1 MRTIQLAKRV
11 VRDDWGGTETVIFE
25 TTQRLVAK
33 GHPSEVFCT
42 IASAGST
49 EEYLKGL
56 RIRRFPSFYP
66 YLGLK
71 PGARE
76 ILDKKG
82 GSPFSYPM
90 MRALRQEPE
99 LDLIHLHTGNRLGGI
114 GRLVARQR
122 RIPYVI
128 SLHGGVFDIPKAE
141 MESFATP
148 TKGAFDYGKVL
159 GMWVGARKVLADAS
173 AILCVGYPE
182 SLLAM
187 DRMPGKRVVY
197 LPNGA
202 DTRRFSEGD
211 GPGFR
216 RARGIPEDAYVVLT
230 LARIDSQKNQLL
242 PVRMLPEMLKREPR
256 THVVLVG
263 NVTTMAYH
271 DKVVRTAEE
280 LGVQKHLTVI
290 PGIPSDSP
298 DLASA
303 YHAADLFVLPSV
315 HEPFGIV
322 VLEAWSAGLPVIAS
336 RIGGIPH
343 FVEEGTD
350 GLLFDPADEASFL
363 EAFEGVAAHPERA
376 RSLSEMGQKKARE
389 RYDWDV
395 IAERLIGVYED
406 AIRENSFRK

>member
-1 MRTIQLAKRV
+1 MRTIQLAKRII
-11 VRDDWGGTETVIFE
+11 RDDWGGTETVIFE
-25 TTQRLVAK
+25 TARRLVAK

-42 IASAGST
+42 VASADCL
-49 EEYLKGL
+49 EEDLRGL
-56 RIRRFPSFYP
+56 HIRRFPSFYP
-66 YLGLK
+66 FIGLK

-82 GSPFSYPM
+82 GSPFSFAM
-90 MRALRQEPE
+90 MRALKQEPE

-114 GRLVARQR
+114 GRMVARQR

-182 SLLAM
+182 SVKAQEK
-187 DRMPGKRVVY
+187 MPDKNIVY

-216 RARGIPEDAYVVLT
+216 RARGIREDAYVVLT

-242 PVRMLPEMLKREPR
+242 PVRMLPEMLKREPK
-256 THVVLVG
+256 THVLLVG
-263 NVTTMAYH
+263 NVTNKAYH

-280 LGVQKHLTVI
+280 LGVQEHLTVI

-303 YHAADLFVLPSV
+303 YHAADLFILPSI

-376 RSLSEMGQKKARE
+376 RLLSEMGRKKARE

-406 AIRENSFRK
+406 AIRENSIRK

>member
-1 MRTIQLAKRV
+1 MRTIQLTKRM

-42 IASAGST
+42 RASANST

-56 RIRRFPSFYP
+56 RIRRFSSFYP
-66 YLGLK
+66 YIGLK
-71 PGARE
+71 PGARA

-82 GSPFSYPM
+82 GSPISFPM
-90 MRALRQEPE
+90 MRALKQEPE
-99 LDLIHLHTGNRLGGI
+99 LDLIHLHTGNRLGGM

-128 SLHGGVFDIPKAE
+128 SLHGGAFDIPQAE
-141 MESFATP
+141 AESMAAP

-159 GMWVGARKVLADAS
+159 GLWVGARKVLSEAS

-187 DRMPGKRVVY
+187 ERMPGKRVVY

-202 DTRRFSEGD
+202 DTRRFGEGD
-211 GPGFR
+211 GAGFR
-216 RARGIPEDAYVVLT
+216 RARGIPEDAFVLLT

-242 PVRMLPEMLKREPR
+242 PVRMLPELLKREPKA
-256 THVVLVG
+256 HVLLVG
-263 NVTTMAYH
+263 SVTNTAYH
-271 DKVVRTAEE
+271 DQVVRAAEE
-280 LGVQKHLTVI
+280 LGVREHLTVI

-303 YHAADLFVLPSV
+303 YHAANLFVLPSI

-322 VLEAWSAGLPVIAS
+322 ILEAWSAGLPAIAS

-343 FVEEGTD
+343 FVEDGVD

-363 EAFEGVAAHPERA
+363 GAFEGVVGNPALS
-376 RSLSEMGQKKARE
+376 RSLSERGRKKARE

-395 IAERLIGVYED
+395 ITERLIGVYED
-406 AIRENSFRK
+406 AIRENFIRQ

>member
-25 TTQRLVAK
+25 TTRRLVSQ
-33 GHPSEVFCT
+33 GHPSEVYCT
-42 IASAGST
+42 MASAASR
-49 EEYLKGL
+49 EEDLKGV
-56 RIRRFPSFYP
+56 RVRRFPAFYP
-66 YLGLK
+66 FLGLR

-82 GSPFSYPM
+82 GSPISFPM
-90 MRALRQEPE
+90 MRALQREPA

-114 GRLVARQR
+114 GRTVARQR

-128 SLHGGVFDIPKAE
+128 SLHGGAFDIPRAE
-141 MESFATP
+141 MESMAAP
-148 TKGAFDYGKVL
+148 TKGALDYGKAL
-159 GMWVGARKVLADAS
+159 GWWFGARHVLSDAS

-182 SLLAM
+182 SVKARE
-187 DRMPGKRVVY
+187 RMPDKNVVY

-202 DTRRFSEGD
+202 DTRRFAEGD
-211 GPGFR
+211 GPAFR

-242 PVRMLPEMLKREPR
+242 PVSMLPELRKREPR
-256 THVVLVG
+256 AHVVLVG
-263 NVTTMAYH
+263 NVTNSAYH
-271 DKVVRTAEE
+271 DEVLRMAEA
-280 LGVQKHLTVI
+280 LGVREHLTII

-303 YHAADLFVLPSV
+303 YHAADLFVLPSI

-343 FVEEGTD
+343 FVDEGVD
-350 GLLFDPADEASFL
+350 GLLFDPADTSSFL
-363 EAFEGVAAHPERA
+363 EAFEGVVAHPERA
-376 RSLSEMGQKKARE
+376 RSLGEMGRKKARE
-389 RYDWDV
+389 HYDWDV
-395 IAERLIGVYED
+395 IAERLIGVYEE
-406 AIRENSFRK
+406 AIRENTLRQ

>member
-1 MRTIQLAKRV
+1 MRTIQLAKRII
-11 VRDDWGGTETVIFE
+11 RDDWGGTETVIFE
-25 TTQRLVAK
+25 TARRLVAK

-42 IASAGST
+42 IASADCL
-49 EEYLKGL
+49 EEDLRGL
-56 RIRRFPSFYP
+56 HIRRFPSFYP
-66 YLGLK
+66 FIGLM

-82 GSPFSYPM
+82 GSPFSFAM
-90 MRALRQEPE
+90 MRALKQEPQ

-114 GRLVARQR
+114 GRMVARQR

-128 SLHGGVFDIPKAE
+128 SLHGGAFDIPRAE
-141 MESFATP
+141 MESMAAP

-182 SLLAM
+182 SVKAQEK
-187 DRMPGKRVVY
+187 MPEKNVVY

-202 DTRRFSEGD
+202 DTRRFAEGD

-242 PVRMLPEMLKREPR
+242 PVRMLPELLKREPK

-263 NVTTMAYH
+263 NVTNTAYH
-271 DKVVRTAEE
+271 DKVVKTAEE
-280 LGVQKHLTVI
+280 LGVGDHLTVI
-290 PGIPSDSP
+290 PGIASDSP

-303 YHAADLFVLPSV
+303 YHAADLFLLPSV

-350 GLLFDPADEASFL
+350 GLLFDPADETSFL
-363 EAFEGVAAHPERA
+363 EAFEGVAANPERS
-376 RSLSEMGQKKARE
+376 RSLSEMGRRKARDH
-389 RYDWDV
+389 YDWDV
-395 IAERLIGVYED
+395 IADRLIGVYED
-406 AIRENSFRK
+406 AIRENSLRQ

>member
-1 MRTIQLAKRV
+1 MRTIQLTKRM

-25 TTQRLVAK
+25 TARRLVAK

-42 IASAGST
+42 IASAT
-49 EEYLKGL
+49 NTDETLKGL
-56 RIRRFPSFYP
+56 RIRRFPAFYP
-66 YLGLK
+66 FLGLK

-82 GSPFSYPM
+82 GSPFSIPM
-90 MRALRQEPE
+90 MRALKQEPE

-114 GRLVARQR
+114 GRLVARRR

-128 SLHGGVFDIPKAE
+128 SLHGGAFDIPKAE
-141 MESFATP
+141 AESMAAP

-159 GMWVGARKVLADAS
+159 GWWVGARQVLSDAS

-182 SLLAM
+182 SVKVQE
-187 DRMPGKRVVY
+187 RMPGKKVVY

-202 DTRRFSEGD
+202 DTRRFAEGE
-211 GPGFR
+211 GEVFR
-216 RARGIPEDAYVVLT
+216 RARGIPDDAFVMLT

-242 PVRMLPEMLKREPR
+242 PVRMLPELLKREPKA
-256 THVVLVG
+256 HVLLVG
-263 NVTTMAYH
+263 NVTNTAYH
-271 DKVVRTAEE
+271 DQVVRTAEE
-280 LGVQKHLTVI
+280 LGVREHLTVI

-303 YHAADLFVLPSV
+303 YHAANVFLLPSI

-336 RIGGIPH
+336 RVGGIPH
-343 FVEEGTD
+343 FVDDGVD
-350 GLLFDPADEASFL
+350 GLLFDPEDESSFL
-363 EAFEGVAAHPERA
+363 AAFDGVSGNPALS
-376 RSLSEMGQKKARE
+376 RSLSEAGRSKARGQ
-389 RYDWDV
+389 YDWDV
-395 IAERLIGVYED
+395 IADRLLGVYEE
-406 AIRENSFRK
+406 AVRENTLRQ